1 MEAEVRTKKIGGSI
15 GIIIP
20 NEIIQKEK
28 IRPNQRIKIEVEK
41 VSDVS
46 FLWGKYK
53 HVTIPTEKIMKEIDE
68 EEYE

>member
-1 MEAEVRTKKIGGSI
+1 MKTEVITKKMGGSI

-20 NEIIQKEK
+20 NEIIKEEK
-28 IRPNQRIKIEVEK
+28 IKPEQRVKIYIEK

-53 HVTIPTEKIMKEIDE
+53 HVKIPTDEIMNEIDE
-68 EEYE
+68 GEDE